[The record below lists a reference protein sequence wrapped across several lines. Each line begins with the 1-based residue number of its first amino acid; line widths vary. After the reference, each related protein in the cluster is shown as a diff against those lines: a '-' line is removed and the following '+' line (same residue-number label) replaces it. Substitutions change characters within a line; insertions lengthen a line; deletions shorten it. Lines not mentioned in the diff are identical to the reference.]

1 MGVVSRRLWRTV
13 QPTPKEVVV
22 TAGTTERIWF
32 NPALFWTETKEMTQ
46 EEADRLFDRV
56 WRMAE
61 EGDLEGLRDY
71 HFVQVGYP
79 SKRVA

>member
-1 MGVVSRRLWRTV
+1 
-13 QPTPKEVVV
+13 
-22 TAGTTERIWF
+22 
-32 NPALFWTETKEMTQ
+32 MTQ